1 MENKFS
7 DTDCS
12 LANLNA
18 ESVERAKKSISDGK
32 SLIQQLQKMLKL
44 ADSSELGWKV
54 VSEYQANP
62 LASDLED
69 KRKNPQGRS
78 QGGAKGT

>member
-18 ESVERAKKSISDGK
+18 ESVERAKKSVSEGK
-32 SLIQQLQKMLKL
+32 SLIQQRQKMLKL
-44 ADSSELGWKV
+44 ADSSELEWKV

-62 LASDLED
+62 LASDSED
-69 KRKNPQGRS
+69 EQKNPQGWS